1 MSETVPRSRMDRI
14 RDWWLIYVILAAFT
28 GAVGGAIAVGFTK
41 FTIYYLA
48 EEKSVGLLAALDGSS
63 AQATQ
68 HLNAIDVTL
77 RDQSYTNQTTARTL
91 DDLAAHLHA
100 LDVRAD
106 ADRQGISEAL
116 SKQDKNTQ
124 SILLLLQPRS
134 R

>member
-1 MSETVPRSRMDRI
+1 MDRV

-28 GAVGGAIAVGFTK
+28 GAVGGGIMVGFSK

-48 EEKSVGLLAALDGSS
+48 EEKSVGLLTALDSSS
-63 AQATQ
+63 AQAMQ
-68 HLNAIDVTL
+68 HLNVIDETL
-77 RDQSYTNQTTARTL
+77 RDQSYTNRTVAQTLT
-91 DDLAAHLHA
+91 DLATHLHA